1 MAEQK
6 RILIVDDDLEVLN
19 LLRDFFQEKQFNVL
33 EAANGT
39 KALEVARTN
48 PPDLMVTDLLLPG
61 IHGIDLVKSMRLEY
75 NIPIIVIS
83 GIYKGGELSDFLES
97 DNVDAYFIKPINL
110 KLLYEKVNSLL
121 NE

>member
-6 RILIVDDDLEVLN
+6 SILIVDDDSEILT
-19 LLRDFFQEKQFNVL
+19 LLKGFFEEKQFNVL

-61 IHGIDLVKSMRLEY
+61 IHGIDLVKSMKAEY
-75 NIPIIVIS
+75 RIPIIVIS

-97 DNVDAYFIKPINL
+97 DYVDAYFIKPINL
-110 KLLYEKVNSLL
+110 KLLNDKINSLL